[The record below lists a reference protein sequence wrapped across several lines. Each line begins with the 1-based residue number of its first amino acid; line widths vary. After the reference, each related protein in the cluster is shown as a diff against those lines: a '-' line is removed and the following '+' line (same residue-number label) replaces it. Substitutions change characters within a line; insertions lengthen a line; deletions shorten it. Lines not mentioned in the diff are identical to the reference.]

1 MSGILVGIDGSGH
14 SGKALE
20 WAAREAALRNVPL
33 TVLTVCQNV
42 IGYTGYAYGYVS
54 DEELADQARQGA
66 QVQADKVLG
75 QLDEASRPASVTVR
89 AVAGLPADRL
99 LNAARDADMIVL
111 GSRGAGGFRTLLL
124 GSVAQQVTQHAH
136 VPVVVIPA
144 ESDRL

>member
-14 SGKALE
+14 SGKALA

-42 IGYTGYAYGYVS
+42 LGYTGYAYGYVS
-54 DEELADQARQGA
+54 DEELADRARQGA

-99 LNAARDADMIVL
+99 LTAARDADMIVL
-111 GSRGAGGFRTLLL
+111 GSRGAGGFRHLLL

-144 ESDRL
+144 DSARP

>member
-33 TVLTVCQNV
+33 TVLSVCQNV
-42 IGYTGYAYGYVS
+42 VGYTGYAYGYVG
-54 DEELADQARQGA
+54 DEELAA
-66 QVQADKVLG
+66 
-75 QLDEASRPASVTVR
+75 PA
-89 AVAGLPADRL
+89 LQ
-99 LNAARDADMIVL
+99 
-111 GSRGAGGFRTLLL
+111 AGGFRKLLL

-144 ESDRL
+144 ESV

>member
-1 MSGILVGIDGSGH
+1 VSGIFVGIDGSGH

-33 TVLTVCQNV
+33 TVLSVCQNV
-42 IGYTGYAYGYVS
+42 VGYTGYAYGYVS
-54 DEELADQARQGA
+54 DEELAAQALQAA
-66 QVQADKVLG
+66 QEQVDKVFC

-99 LNAARDADMIVL
+99 LDAARGADMIVL
-111 GSRGAGGFRTLLL
+111 GSRGAGGFRKPLL
-124 GSVAQQVTQHAH
+124 GSVARQVTQHAH

-144 ESDRL
+144 ESA

>member
-1 MSGILVGIDGSGH
+1 MSGILVGVDGSGH

-54 DEELADQARQGA
+54 DEELTDHARQVA
-66 QVQADKVLG
+66 QEQADKVLR

-89 AVAGLPADRL
+89 ALAGLPADRL

-111 GSRGAGGFRTLLL
+111 GSRGAGGFKKLLL
-124 GSVAQQVTQHAH
+124 GSVAHQVTQHAH
-136 VPVVVIPA
+136 VPVVVIPEERA
-144 ESDRL
+144 